1 MSTTHATPT
10 PLEAMRHLSHSKFT
24 RDPDTS
30 PAAAA
35 LDPGEKS
42 AVQQAILDL
51 LEESPRAD
59 FELTPAYFAL
69 REVNG
74 WPLVQPHSI
83 ARRRSE
89 LHMQGRVYDTGE
101 RRQTPF
107 RRPAAVWA
115 VKAVA

>member
-10 PLEAMRHLSHSKFT
+10 PLDVARHLAHRHDPVTSHV
-24 RDPDTS
+24 
-30 PAAAA
+30 AAASVDRDEA
-35 LDPGEKS
+35 SIVK
-42 AVQQAILDL
+42 QAILDL
-51 LEESPRAD
+51 LDEEPRAD
-59 FELTPAYFAL
+59 FELTPAYFSL
-69 REVNG
+69 REANG

-107 RRPAAVWA
+107 RRPAVVWA
-115 VKAVA
+115 VKAAA